1 LSTAADTSCSR
12 EYHAGLATLL
22 GINAALAAER
32 GYIGEER
39 ILETRRGFFEAF
51 GGVDG
56 ASAGHAATA
65 GLGESW
71 DIVTDMAV
79 KLVPGGHPNHAFA
92 EAAANAARDGHIRAS
107 DVACITI
114 SRPGLVSLGEPL
126 HPADLIGM
134 AHSLA
139 YFVAAGVADQEFTWT
154 HASPDKI
161 SDPTIHELIDKITV
175 GPQPTSNVTL
185 YRQGGSVTIRTY
197 DGRISTSTVYLPK
210 GSGALG
216 IDWDDIDTKYRALLP
231 ASGLAPERIE
241 ASLRAIHNLQALPNV
256 NALVDLLHPD

>member
-1 LSTAADTSCSR
+1 
-12 EYHAGLATLL
+12 
-22 GINAALAAER
+22 
-32 GYIGEER
+32 
-39 ILETRRGFFEAF
+39 
-51 GGVDG
+51 
-56 ASAGHAATA
+56 ATA

-92 EAAANAARDGHIRAS
+92 EAAANAARDGDIRAS

-114 SRPGLVSLGEPL
+114 SRPELVSLGEPR

-139 YFVAAGVADQEFTWT
+139 YFVASGVADQEFTWA
-154 HASPDKI
+154 HAGADKI
-161 SDPTIHELIDKITV
+161 SDPTIHELINKVTV

-197 DGRISTSTVYLPK
+197 DGRASTSTVYL
-210 GSGALG
+210 
-216 IDWDDIDTKYRALLP
+216 
-231 ASGLAPERIE
+231 
-241 ASLRAIHNLQALPNV
+241 
-256 NALVDLLHPD
+256 